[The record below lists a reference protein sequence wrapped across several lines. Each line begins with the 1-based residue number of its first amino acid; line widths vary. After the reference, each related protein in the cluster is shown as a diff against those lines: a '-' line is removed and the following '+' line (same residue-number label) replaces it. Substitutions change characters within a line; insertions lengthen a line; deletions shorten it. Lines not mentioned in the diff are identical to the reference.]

1 MTELRATVTVHSRAG
16 DQRVDLPPGSAAWLY
31 HLTAEAAVNEA
42 MLPDGSPRED
52 VPLSRLNVLRGV
64 GQDSAVC
71 RDLLLVSQQSPTG
84 IAVDVLGGSAATA
97 LFCLRWTAAEHARI
111 GADLPGDLGAAVRAR
126 ADHLAAWAD
135 LASTASNLQHPPAS
149 APHRV
154 TGWSNTINIVGF
166 EGDSDQVRLECCALY
181 SALVLGAVRM
191 VAQAGPPAIPFASML
206 ATDLSLMAGL
216 DGTRQRADP
225 APSLVVAGR

>member
-31 HLTAEAAVNEA
+31 HLTAEAAAREA
-42 MLPDGSPRED
+42 LHRDGSPRED
-52 VPLSRLNVLRGV
+52 VPVARLNALRGV
-64 GQDSAVC
+64 GQDAAVC

-84 IAVDVLGGSAATA
+84 VVVDVLGGSAETA
-97 LFCLRWTAAEHARI
+97 LLCLRWTAAENARI
-111 GADLPGDLGAAVRAR
+111 GAGIPGDLGAAVRAR
-126 ADHLAAWAD
+126 ADHLTAWAD
-135 LASTASNLQHPPAS
+135 LASTATGIGKTPYSFSSL
-149 APHRV
+149 HR
-154 TGWSNTINIVGF
+154 
-166 EGDSDQVRLECCALY
+166 LACCALY

-216 DGTRQRADP
+216 DDTRQRAES
-225 APSLVVAGR
+225 APSLVLAGR

>member
-31 HLTAEAAVNEA
+31 HLAAEAAAREA
-42 MLPDGSPRED
+42 LHRDGSPRED

-84 IAVDVLGGSAATA
+84 VVVDVLGGSAATA
-97 LFCLRWTAAEHARI
+97 ILCLRWTAAEHARI

-126 ADHLAAWAD
+126 ADHLTAWAD
-135 LASTASNLQHPPAS
+135 LAAVSSRVCESDLAPTA
-149 APHRV
+149 
-154 TGWSNTINIVGF
+154 
-166 EGDSDQVRLECCALY
+166 EERLDCCALY
-181 SALVLGAVRM
+181 SALVMGAVRM

-216 DGTRQRADP
+216 DGTRQRAES